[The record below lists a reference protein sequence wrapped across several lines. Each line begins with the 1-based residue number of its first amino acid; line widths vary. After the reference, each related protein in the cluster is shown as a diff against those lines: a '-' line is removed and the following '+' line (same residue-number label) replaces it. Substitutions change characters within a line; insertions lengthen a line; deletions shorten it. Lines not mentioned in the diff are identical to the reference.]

1 MIPTARLGDMHDCP
15 IAGHGKTPIVSAS
28 PDDQTNFLGAA
39 RVGDK
44 CGCGA
49 VITTGFPSIVVNN
62 RPLAYVG
69 SRSSHGGTIVSGSP
83 DTFGGFQ
90 SGGGASSDI
99 VDFAQLGAIRSDGSV
114 DDARMTELL
123 KNPNQMQQALVKES
137 SPVEASNALVEPV
150 AKAQTQEPGF
160 YIVPQSTTAQGLETQ
175 LFTSPSSAVLD
186 KFKGLNPNLDQVK
199 AGQMIVLSDPNN
211 QQCTREEALLMEAAT
226 KVNASLE
233 ALTPDEADFMARNR
247 DEIESFLTQGST
259 SIGIGEAIFAKHLE
273 GVSNS
278 LRSIDS
284 LHQRSF
290 QQYGHLRAQ
299 EFFAERQR
307 LFSQLE
313 MQLTSLTKKG
323 IGFPDHP
330 NLKSALGISS
340 RSLVHH
346 WTKAGAPGQ
355 IPGYATHINGVA
367 RAAKYVKMGG
377 WIGTTVGAGASYMKV
392 QDVCTAGNTEACERV
407 KYTETGSFAGTVVGG
422 AITGFALS
430 GSAAGTICIAL
441 GVPTGGI
448 GALACG
454 LIVVGAGSLAAGG
467 IGGGIGEST
476 ADVVYKRRTG
486 K

>member
-1 MIPTARLGDMHDCP
+1 MIPTARLGDLHDCP

-28 PDDQTNFLGAA
+28 PDDQINFLGAA

-83 DTFGGFQ
+83 DTFGGF
-90 SGGGASSDI
+90 GGASSDI
-99 VDFAQLGAIRSDGSV
+99 VDFAQLGTIRSDGSV
-114 DDARMTELL
+114 DDARMTTLL
-123 KNPNQMQQALVKES
+123 KNPNLMQQALVEEP
-137 SPVEASNALVEPV
+137 SPVDASSALVEPM
-150 AKAQTQEPGF
+150 AKAQPQDPGF
-160 YIVPQSTTAQGLETQ
+160 YIVPQSTTVQGLESQ
-175 LFTSPSSAVLD
+175 LFTSPSAAVLN
-186 KFKGLNPNLDQVK
+186 KFKTLNPNLGQVK
-199 AGQMIVLSDPNN
+199 AGHMIVLSDPNN
-211 QQCTREEALLMEAAT
+211 QQCTREEALLMEAAS

-233 ALTPDEADFMARNR
+233 SLTPDEADFMARNR

-259 SIGIGEAIFAKHLE
+259 SIGIGEAIFAKHLDA
-273 GVSNS
+273 VSNS
-278 LRSIDS
+278 LHSIDS

-290 QQYGHLRAQ
+290 QQYGHLRSP

-330 NLKSALGISS
+330 DLKSALGISS

-346 WTKAGAPGQ
+346 WTKAGAPSQ

-367 RAAKYVKMGG
+367 RAAKYIKVGG

-392 QDVCTAGNTEACERV
+392 KDVCTAGNTEACERIRL
-407 KYTETGSFAGTVVGG
+407 TETGAFAGTVGGG
-422 AITGFALS
+422 AIAGLMLTGSTVAS
-430 GSAAGTICIAL
+430 MCVAL
-441 GVPTGGI
+441 GVPTGGL
-448 GALACG
+448 ATLACG
-454 LIVVGAGSLAAGG
+454 IVVIGAGSFAAGALG
-467 IGGGIGEST
+467 ATAGE
-476 ADVVYKRRTG
+476 AVAEKIYEVAQ
-486 K
+486 

>member
-15 IAGHGKTPIVSAS
+15 ITGHGKTAIVSAS

-49 VITTGFPSIVVNN
+49 VITTGFPSILVNN
-62 RPLAYVG
+62 RPLAYAG

-99 VDFAQLGAIRSDGSV
+99 VDFAQLGAIQSDGSV
-114 DDARMTELL
+114 DDARMTTLL
-123 KNPNQMQQALVKES
+123 KNPNLMQQALVKEPS
-137 SPVEASNALVEPV
+137 SVEASNALVEPV
-150 AKAQTQEPGF
+150 AKVQTQEPGF
-160 YIVPQSTTAQGLETQ
+160 YIVPQSITAEGLETQ

-186 KFKGLNPNLDQVK
+186 KFKTLNPNLGHAK
-199 AGQMIVLSDPNN
+199 AGEMIVLSDPNN
-211 QQCTREEALLMEAAT
+211 QQCTREEALLMEAAA

-233 ALTPDEADFMARNR
+233 SLTPEEADFMARHR
-247 DEIESFLTQGST
+247 DEIESFLAQGST
-259 SIGIGEAIFAKHLE
+259 SIGIGVAIFAKHLE

-290 QQYGHLRAQ
+290 QQYGHLRAP

-330 NLKSALGISS
+330 DLKSALGISS

-355 IPGYATHINGVA
+355 IPGYATHTSGVA
-367 RAAKYVKMGG
+367 RAAKYIKMGG

-392 QDVCTAGNTEACERV
+392 QDVCTAGNTEECERV
-407 KYTETGSFAGTVVGG
+407 KFTETGAFAGTVLGGVGAAAFLTG
-422 AITGFALS
+422 ATT
-430 GSAAGTICIAL
+430 GTICVAL
-441 GVPTGGI
+441 GVPTGGV
-448 GALACG
+448 GTLACG
-454 LIVVGAGSLAAGG
+454 LVVVGAASLMAGS
-467 IGGGIGEST
+467 IGGRVGEDT
-476 ADVVYKRRTG
+476 AEIVYEATN
-486 K
+486 